1 MQTIFTYILDY
12 FKQVDK
18 WLLFFCTSF
27 TALLVV
33 LNYKLGIETR
43 WLYQI
48 SSRLPRFF
56 GFYLMYATAFIAPYL
71 VLLLLKRPATPLPF
85 FFWLLLLIAPAI
97 FALKVNFH
105 WVSRWVQEQVNGVW
119 GDYYSNIISLPS
131 KLLLVVLILWVLRL
145 SGNYYGS
152 FWGLTARNFNWQPYA
167 WMLVIMIPL
176 ITFASTQSDFLN
188 AYPKLKQVAY
198 IDGHTNRQWWY
209 RLVYEVSYG
218 LDFVG
223 IELFFRGF
231 LVMAFVRY
239 AGPDA
244 ILPMAAFYCSI
255 HFGKPLLECISSFF
269 GGLLLGIIAYR
280 TQSIVGGIIVHL
292 GIAWMME
299 LGGYWGRMNK
309 E

>member
-18 WLLFFCTSF
+18 WLLFFCTGF

-48 SSRLPRFF
+48 SSRLPRLG
-56 GFYLMYATAFIAPYL
+56 GFYLMYATAFIIPYL
-71 VLLLLKRPATPLPF
+71 VLLLFKRPATPLPF
-85 FFWLLLLIAPAI
+85 FFWFLLLIAPAV

-105 WVSRWVQEQVNGVW
+105 WVCRWVQEQVNGVW
-119 GDYYSNIISLPS
+119 GNYYSNIVSLPS
-131 KLLLVVLILWVLRL
+131 KLLLVALILWIVRVL
-145 SGNYYGS
+145 GNYPGS
-152 FWGLTARNFNWQPYA
+152 FWGLTTRNFNWQPYA
-167 WMLVIMIPL
+167 WMLVIMVPL
-176 ITFASTQSDFLN
+176 VAFASTQSDFLN
-188 AYPKLKQVAY
+188 TYPKLKQVAY
-198 IDGHTNRQWWY
+198 IDAHTNRQWWY
-209 RLVYEVSYG
+209 RLLFEISYG
-218 LDFVG
+218 LDFIG

-231 LVMAFVRY
+231 LVLAFVRY

-269 GGLLLGIIAYR
+269 GGLLLGIIVYR
-280 TQSIVGGIIVHL
+280 TQSIAGGIIVHL

-299 LGGYWGRMNK
+299 LGGYWGRVNA